1 VCGRRGNR
9 NGITVAAA
17 AKRNQPYSYRLSRCV
32 RFGNHGVRPTVR
44 AVATSAFP
52 SEVLASGVLTN
63 AQGQADPN
71 GEVYVLALPDQSD
84 MIGLPAGVQFPLT
97 LAGFT
102 RTNAR
107 GNYVVNVSPA
117 TLMTTNGRHGYLNL
131 QVIAVSGGMVM
142 QFAYSVAPTGKGW
155 RVEGGA
161 NSTPS
166 TSFDFSKRTVTGT
179 PVAAMV
185 APGSPTAPTGMA
197 MKPAA
202 SPADASLSVASLTS
216 ITPATPTP
224 SLQQLRQSTQFASTA
239 SASPMIGQA
248 TGCLVYWGTEYYD
261 ITEHF
266 LNAETY
272 GGNIPETVTEGTN
285 SSTTATLGVAYSY
298 SGASGTWSAAGT
310 SSITDSSTYGV
321 SSTFWNTYSV
331 YNRVNYRDLH
341 YTCGGIYR
349 EPYSF
354 YDLLSADGGPVGIT
368 WQWNCSPH
376 YAGDTWY
383 TGSATD
389 ATIGGGVNLGI
400 LSVSAQ
406 QGFGTSV
413 RLTYHFNVAGEVC
426 GNSSSGPAQSSLLEA
441 DPY

>member
-1 VCGRRGNR
+1 MGSSSLPLRRG
-9 NGITVAAA
+9 ISLTVIACLGVFGSVTTVSAQLSA
-17 AKRNQPYSYRLSRCV
+17 PSQPAPS
-32 RFGNHGVRPTVR
+32 
-44 AVATSAFP
+44 P
-52 SEVLASGVLTN
+52 SEVIASGVLAN

-84 MIGLPAGVQFPLT
+84 LIGLPAGVQFPLT
-97 LAGFT
+97 LAGFA
-102 RTNAR
+102 RTNVR

-131 QVIAVSGGMVM
+131 QVIAVSEGMVM
-142 QFAYSVAPTGKGW
+142 QFAYSVAHAGKAW

-166 TSFDFSKRTVTGT
+166 TSFDFSARTVTGT
-179 PVAAMV
+179 PAAATV
-185 APGSPTAPTGMA
+185 APGSSTAPRGMA

-202 SPADASLSVASLTS
+202 PTADASLGVASVTS

-239 SASPMIGQA
+239 AASPMIGVCIA
-248 TGCLVYWGTEYYD
+248 YWGTEYYN
-261 ITEHF
+261 IREHF

-298 SGASGTWSAAGT
+298 SGASGTWGASGT
-310 SSITDSSTYGV
+310 ASITDSSTYGV
-321 SSTFWNTYSV
+321 SSTFSTTYSV

-341 YTCGGIYR
+341 YSCGGVYR

-354 YDLLSADGGPVGIT
+354 YDLLTADGGPVGIT
-368 WQWNCSPH
+368 WQWNCGTH
-376 YAGDTWY
+376 RAGDTWY
-383 TGSATD
+383 TSSATD

-406 QGFGTSV
+406 QGYGTSIQLKY
-413 RLTYHFNVAGEVC
+413 RFNVAGEVC
-426 GNSSSGPAQSSLLEA
+426 GNNSSGPLQSSLLEA
-441 DPY
+441 DPF